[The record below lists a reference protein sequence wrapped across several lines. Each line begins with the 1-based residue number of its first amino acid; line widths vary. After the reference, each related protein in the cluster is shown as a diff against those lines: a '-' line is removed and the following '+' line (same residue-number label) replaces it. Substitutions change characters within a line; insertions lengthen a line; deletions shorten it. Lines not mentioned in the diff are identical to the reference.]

1 MKLLYFENLITFMVK
16 LNIWKHEKIA
26 LGLRAK
32 LLPDFCLSYVFF
44 FVIKVFHIKKI
55 MVFRVICTLYSIAVL
70 FSIALENRIL
80 LVVSTSS

>member
-1 MKLLYFENLITFMVK
+1 MKLLYFENLITFMLK

-32 LLPDFCLSYVFF
+32 LLPDFLL
-44 FVIKVFHIKKI
+44 HIR
-55 MVFRVICTLYSIAVL
+55 VLFRHKSGLHLKNNSVPCYMYSIAVL
-70 FSIALENRIL
+70 FSIALVNRIVL